1 VIESAAVVRLRAGYQ
16 ARLNGTDPLEVELAR
31 VQLERLNNGR
41 VNRHRSA
48 ARRPPA
54 AGGAERAPAEFIRP
68 WRAQLQALLTAAGN
82 PPVRWRSAHVY
93 ECNHAPTHTSK
104 SGAPVLVDL
113 VAGSYWCRSCG
124 ERGGAADVV
133 SRWKG
138 LTIQAARRLLDARYG
153 SGAPKPEDLEGTDD

>member
-1 VIESAAVVRLRAGYQ
+1 
-16 ARLNGTDPLEVELAR
+16 VELAR
-31 VQLERLNNGR
+31 VQLERLNTGR
-41 VNRHRSA
+41 VNCRRSA
-48 ARRPPA
+48 ARRPAA
-54 AGGAERAPAEFIRP
+54 AGEAEGAPTDFIRP

-124 ERGGAADVV
+124 ERGGSAEVV
-133 SRWKG
+133 AKWKG
-138 LTIQAARRLLDARYG
+138 LPIQAVRRLLDARYG
-153 SGAPKPEDLEGTDD
+153 SGAPKSEDLEVTHD